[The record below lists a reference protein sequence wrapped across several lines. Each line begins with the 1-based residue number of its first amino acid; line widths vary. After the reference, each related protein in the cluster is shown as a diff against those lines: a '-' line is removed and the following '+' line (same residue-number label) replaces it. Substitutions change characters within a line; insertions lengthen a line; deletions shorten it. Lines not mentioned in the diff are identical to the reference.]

1 MLGPT
6 PRSCM
11 PPQIAARFT
20 QPSVDNSF
28 KAKRHKMSSS
38 RSCVLLFVAAV
49 SLGGWHAA
57 GLLQDRRM
65 GRIMRP
71 QIYNSIGRYSFCCC
85 IGESSAALLA
95 PLGSDR
101 DACSKRG
108 CEID

>member
-85 IGESSAALLA
+85 IGES
-95 PLGSDR
+95 DR